1 MHIPFARRTLANG
14 LDVIVHED
22 HALPI
27 VAVNI
32 WYHVGSKNERVGRTG
47 FAHLFEHLMFE
58 GSAHHDSGY
67 FAPLQRAGASV
78 NGSTSADRTNYWEVI
93 PVGALELALWLESDR
108 MGFLLPALT
117 AQKFETQREV
127 VLNERRQ
134 NYENRPYGMASI
146 ALANALY
153 DEAHPYRWPTIGY
166 ADDLRAATLDE
177 VHAFFARYYHPANA
191 SLVLAGDIDT
201 EAAFALAERYFAD
214 IPAGPPVEPVTAAP
228 PGLDADRLLLLEDRV
243 ELPRL
248 YIAWHSPA
256 LFRPGDAEFDLLA
269 EMLGGGKTSRLYR
282 RLVVERRLATEVVAV
297 QGSREL
303 SGLFQA
309 VATAAPDVTLD
320 ALRDALL
327 EEIDAVCE
335 SPVTP
340 DEFER
345 ARVQVEA
352 HFVYRLQTVGG
363 FSGKS
368 DQLNAY
374 NVYCGDPGYMEHDR
388 ARYRDAT
395 TADVLEAASTWLRRP
410 SVSLGVVPMGK
421 TVLGLTGA
429 IPAVAS

>member
-1 MHIPFARRTLANG
+1 
-14 LDVIVHED
+14 
-22 HALPI
+22 
-27 VAVNI
+27 
-32 WYHVGSKNERVGRTG
+32 
-47 FAHLFEHLMFE
+47 
-58 GSAHHDSGY
+58 
-67 FAPLQRAGASV
+67 
-78 NGSTSADRTNYWEVI
+78 
-93 PVGALELALWLESDR
+93 
-108 MGFLLPALT
+108 
-117 AQKFETQREV
+117 
-127 VLNERRQ
+127 
-134 NYENRPYGMASI
+134 
-146 ALANALY
+146 
-153 DEAHPYRWPTIGY
+153 
-166 ADDLRAATLDE
+166 
-177 VHAFFARYYHPANA
+177 
-191 SLVLAGDIDT
+191 
-201 EAAFALAERYFAD
+201 
-214 IPAGPPVEPVTAAP
+214 
-228 PGLDADRLLLLEDRV
+228 
-243 ELPRL
+243 
-248 YIAWHSPA
+248 
-256 LFRPGDAEFDLLA
+256 FDLLG
-269 EMLGGGKTSRLYR
+269 EILGGGKTSRLYR
-282 RLVVERRLATEVVAV
+282 RLVVERRLATEVTVV